1 MRAVT
6 VRILASDA
14 GTREGANAL
23 LSAHPDIAV
32 PTTRSKTA
40 PDVLFVNSARAIMAG
55 AMIPAPRAGQAAAS
69 EAGR

>member
-6 VRILASDA
+6 VRILASDP
-14 GTREGANAL
+14 GTREGAIAL

-32 PTTRSKTA
+32 LTTRGKTV
-40 PDVLFVNSARAIMAG
+40 PDVLFVNPTRAIMAG
-55 AMIPAPRAGQAAAS
+55 AMIPAPRAGQPAAP